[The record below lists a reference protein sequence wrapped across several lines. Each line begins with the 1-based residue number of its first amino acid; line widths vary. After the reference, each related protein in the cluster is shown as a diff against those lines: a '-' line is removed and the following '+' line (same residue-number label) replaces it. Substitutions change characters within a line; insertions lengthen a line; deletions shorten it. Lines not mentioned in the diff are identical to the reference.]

1 MNIKSLTPTVAAV
14 DSATQTATTK
24 EVKTQES
31 FRDRD
36 GNGRKER
43 ENQPEG
49 RRLSEEEF
57 VEMLEYLKNLPGVK
71 SSSLSLRVVDTNNM
85 KVVIVEDAAGHIV
98 RRISEIELSILMQQR
113 TVENAP
119 GSLLNKAI

>member
-57 VEMLEYLKNLPGVK
+57 VEMIEYLKNLPGVK

>member
-1 MNIKSLTPTVAAV
+1 MCSS
-14 DSATQTATTK
+14 D
-24 EVKTQES
+24 
-31 FRDRD
+31 
-36 GNGRKER
+36 
-43 ENQPEG
+43 
-49 RRLSEEEF
+49 LSEEEF
-57 VEMLEYLKNLPGVK
+57 VEMIEYLKNLPGVK